1 VTSDTTS
8 HPGADDLVLHHY
20 GESDEPERIDAH
32 LAACAEC
39 REAFAKL
46 QTTLAAVQP
55 EEVPDRY
62 RGADYGARVW
72 ERLEPRLLGQLGPA
86 ATMAA
91 AAAAGA
97 KMRAAVPL
105 RPPSALRSLLWTG
118 ALAASL
124 VAAFLLGR
132 HLPRPDAAGTSGPV
146 RERILLIAVGDH
158 LERSQGVLLELLN
171 ADPQA
176 PLDVTGEQ
184 RSAQD
189 LLAANRI
196 YRQAAMRTG
205 DAGVAHVLE
214 ELERVLVEVA
224 SGPSELGPQ
233 DLAALRR
240 RIESQGVLFR
250 VRVTGSQIRER
261 EKVAVAKPPKTE
273 L

>member
-1 VTSDTTS
+1 MTTETTS
-8 HPGADDLVLHHY
+8 HPTMDDLALHHY
-20 GESDEPERIDAH
+20 GEADEPQALDAH
-32 LAACAEC
+32 LADCADC
-39 REAFAKL
+39 REAFQKL
-46 QTTLAAVQP
+46 GATLAAVQP
-55 EEVPDRY
+55 EDVPERA
-62 RGADYGARVW
+62 ADYGARVW
-72 ERLEPRLLGQLGPA
+72 ERLEPRLAGEVGPKTA
-86 ATMAA
+86 P
-91 AAAAGA
+91 
-97 KMRAAVPL
+97 KVVPL
-105 RPPSALRSLLWTG
+105 RRPSPIRSFLWTG

-132 HLPRPDAAGTSGPV
+132 HLPHPDAVGTSGPV
-146 RERILLIAVGDH
+146 RERILLVAVGDH
-158 LERSQGVLLELLN
+158 LDRSQVVLLELLN

-189 LLAANRI
+189 LLASNRI

-224 SGPSELGPQ
+224 NGPSELGPG

-250 VRVTGSQIRER
+250 VRVVGSQIRER
-261 EKVAVAKPPKTE
+261 EKVAVAQPPRTE